1 MESYVSWG
9 LQNEVL
15 LCYCLIK
22 IQELIKFSATAS
34 SRFRSLAVLQSFSA
48 QNLIKV
54 SEYIFISGKMTDM
67 KITTFQFRMLIF
79 LSTGNFR
86 HKGKSI
92 FTPRSKATD
101 RLELGKTEG
110 RRRTESW
117 GEEIARTGFS

>member
-54 SEYIFISGKMTDM
+54 SEYIYTSAVK
-67 KITTFQFRMLIF
+67 
-79 LSTGNFR
+79 
-86 HKGKSI
+86 
-92 FTPRSKATD
+92 
-101 RLELGKTEG
+101 
-110 RRRTESW
+110 
-117 GEEIARTGFS
+117 